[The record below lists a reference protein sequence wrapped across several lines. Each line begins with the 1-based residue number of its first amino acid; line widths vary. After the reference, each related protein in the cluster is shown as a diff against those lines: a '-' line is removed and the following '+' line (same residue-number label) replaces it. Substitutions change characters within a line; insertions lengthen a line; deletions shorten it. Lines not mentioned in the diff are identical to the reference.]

1 MATSEPSGGEQLA
14 AGLVN
19 ARLAVL
25 TASAVSKRYQ
35 SQDGGLVD
43 ALTASNFQVAD
54 GEFVSLVG
62 PSGCGK
68 TTLLKMSSGL
78 IAPTHGEVTYRD
90 TGRAVQPGAFGM
102 VFQSPA
108 LLPWRTVGKNLL
120 FPHDILRLDKS
131 SASERID
138 ELLDMVNLPG
148 VRDRYPNEL
157 SGGMQQRV
165 AIARS
170 LMHAPDL
177 LFMDEP
183 FGALDAITREELNLS
198 MQRIHSTSGTTV
210 MFVTHDIAEAVFLS
224 DRILVMSARPGRVVE
239 IIEVDLERPRHLD
252 SRTSAEFREIE
263 MHIRH
268 LLHPETVHAEA
279 AS

>member
-1 MATSEPSGGEQLA
+1 MA
-14 AGLVN
+14 AGEAADVQQ
-19 ARLAVL
+19 ADTERSSAEAPVL
-25 TASAVSKRYQ
+25 TVSGVSKQYR
-35 SQDGGLVD
+35 SQDGGTVD
-43 ALTASNFQVAD
+43 ALTSSSFGVAN

-68 TTLLKMSSGL
+68 TTLLKLCAGL
-78 IAPTHGEVTYRD
+78 VQSTSGEVTYRD
-90 TGRAVQPGAFGM
+90 TGGAVQPGAFGM

-120 FPHDILRLDKS
+120 FPYDILRLDKS
-131 SASERID
+131 MARARID
-138 ELLDMVNLPG
+138 ELLTMVNLPG
-148 VRDRYPNEL
+148 VEDRYPNEL

-170 LMHAPDL
+170 LMHEPDL

-198 MQRIHSTSGTTV
+198 MQKIHGTSGTTI

-224 DRILVMSARPGRVVE
+224 DRILVMSSRPGRVVE
-239 IIEVDLERPRHLD
+239 EIDVDLARPRRLD
-252 SRTSAEFREIE
+252 SRTSATFREVE
-263 MHIRH
+263 AHIRH
-268 LLHPETVHAEA
+268 LLHPETIHAEG
-279 AS
+279 SS